1 MSFKTL
7 PAKSQLDSIQSR
19 ISQHMEVAASSL
31 AISETIEGLIDARAH
46 AGTENVDIINNDGLV
61 AGLATAVKLLN
72 QYSLESLGE
81 LHEMVE
87 EYKA

>member
-7 PAKSQLDSIQSR
+7 PEKSQLDFIQAR
-19 ISQHMEVAASSL
+19 ISEHMEIAASSL
-31 AISETIEGLIDARAH
+31 TIGETITGLIDARAQ
-46 AGTENVDIINNDGLV
+46 AGTEDVEIINNDGLV

-72 QYSLESLGE
+72 QYHLESLGE

>member
-1 MSFKTL
+1 
-7 PAKSQLDSIQSR
+7 
-19 ISQHMEVAASSL
+19 MEIAASSL
-31 AISETIEGLIDARAH
+31 AISETITGMIDARAQ
-46 AGTENVDIINNDGLV
+46 AGTEDVKIINNDGLV

-72 QYSLESLGE
+72 QYHLESLGG

>member
-7 PAKSQLDSIQSR
+7 PAKSQLDFIKAR
-19 ISQHMEVAASSL
+19 ISEHMEIAASSL
-31 AISETIEGLIDARAH
+31 TISETIEGLIDARAQ

-72 QYSLESLGE
+72 QYRLESLGE
-81 LHEMVE
+81 LHEMVD